1 MPPITRETYISVE
14 IEAAGPHPSR
24 YSLLS
29 IGACLVHEPDETFY
43 VELQPVNEEAD
54 AGALAVGGLSL
65 AALAETGVAPR
76 AALVQFEAWV
86 LAHTPED
93 SRPVFVGFN
102 AAFDWMFIN
111 DYFHRFLGHNPFG
124 HNALDIKAF
133 YMGMTGVRWSQTTL
147 AHVAVHLDKP
157 CSLTHHAL
165 ADAQAQAQL
174 FRALLDAARQRDAT
188 KHSATD

>member
-1 MPPITRETYISVE
+1 MPPNTRETYISVD
-14 IEAAGPHPSR
+14 IETAGPYPSR

-29 IGACLVHEPDETFY
+29 IGACLVDEPSAAFY

-65 AALAETGVAPR
+65 ATLAETGVPPR

-133 YMGMTGVRWSQTTL
+133 YMGVTGVRWSQTTL
-147 AHVAVHLDKP
+147 AHVAAHLNQP
-157 CSLTHHAL
+157 CSLTHNAL
-165 ADAQAQAQL
+165 ADAQVQAQL
-174 FRALLDAARQRDAT
+174 FGALLDAAQQL
-188 KHSATD
+188 KATDGSG

>member
-1 MPPITRETYISVE
+1 MPPNTRETYISVD
-14 IEAAGPHPSR
+14 IETAGPYPSR

-29 IGACLVHEPDETFY
+29 IGACLVDEPSAAFY

-65 AALAETGVAPR
+65 ATLAETGVPPR

-133 YMGMTGVRWSQTTL
+133 YMGMTGARWAQTTIG
-147 AHVAVHLDKP
+147 HVAAHLHQS
-157 CSLTHHAL
+157 CSLTHNAL
-165 ADAQAQAQL
+165 ADAQVQAQL
-174 FRALLDAARQRDAT
+174 FKALLDAAQQRDTA
-188 KHSATD
+188 KQSATD

>member
-1 MPPITRETYISVE
+1 MR
-14 IEAAGPHPSR
+14 R
-24 YSLLS
+24 
-29 IGACLVHEPDETFY
+29 
-43 VELQPVNEEAD
+43 
-54 AGALAVGGLSL
+54 
-65 AALAETGVAPR
+65 
-76 AALVQFEAWV
+76 FEAWV
-86 LAHTPED
+86 KAETPPGQRPIFLA
-93 SRPVFVGFN
+93 FN
-102 AAFDWMFIN
+102 APFDWMFIN

-188 KHSATD
+188 KYSATD

>member
-1 MPPITRETYISVE
+1 MPPNTRETYISVD
-14 IEAAGPHPSR
+14 IETAGPYPSR

-29 IGACLVHEPDETFY
+29 IGACLVDEPSAAFY

-65 AALAETGVAPR
+65 AALAETGVPPR

-133 YMGMTGVRWSQTTL
+133 YMGVTGVRWSQTTL
-147 AHVAVHLDKP
+147 AHVAAHLNQP
-157 CSLTHHAL
+157 CSLTHNAL
-165 ADAQAQAQL
+165 ADAQVQAQL
-174 FRALLDAARQRDAT
+174 FGALLDAAQQL
-188 KHSATD
+188 KATDGSG

>member
-1 MPPITRETYISVE
+1 MPPTTRETYISVD
-14 IEAAGPHPSR
+14 IETAGPFPSR

-29 IGACLVHEPDETFY
+29 IGACLVDEPSAAFY

-65 AALAETGVAPR
+65 AALAETGVPPR

-86 LAHTPED
+86 LAHTPEG

-147 AHVAVHLDKP
+147 AHVAAHLNQP
-157 CSLTHHAL
+157 CSLTHNAL
-165 ADAQAQAQL
+165 ADAQVQAQL
-174 FRALLDAARQRDAT
+174 FGALLNAARQRDAA
-188 KHSATD
+188 KQSATD